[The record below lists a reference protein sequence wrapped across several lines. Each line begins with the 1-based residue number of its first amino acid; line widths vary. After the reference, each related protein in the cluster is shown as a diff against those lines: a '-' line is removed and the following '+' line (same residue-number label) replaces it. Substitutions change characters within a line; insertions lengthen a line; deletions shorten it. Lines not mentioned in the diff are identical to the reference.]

1 MEENMATA
9 APRAMADTA
18 HTKLTHDLIESDR
31 VEGTN
36 VYRSD
41 GTKIGSVERLMI
53 DKYSGQVAYAVMS
66 FGGFL
71 GLGEDHYPVPWQKL
85 TYNERLGG
93 YELNIS
99 DGELKKAPKYATG
112 ESARSRIDT
121 SQSSLDGLFDTEA
134 DEFLD

>member
-1 MEENMATA
+1 MEKTMATA

-41 GTKIGSVERLMI
+41 GTKVGSIERLMI

-71 GLGEDHYPVPWQKL
+71 GLGHDHYPVPWAKL
-85 TYNERLGG
+85 DYNPNLGG
-93 YELNIS
+93 YEVNIT
-99 DGELKKAPKYATG
+99 DEELKAAPHFDPGKEY
-112 ESARSRIDT
+112 SWDT
-121 SQSSLDGLFDTEA
+121 VQGQKIYGHYGVPTYWA
-134 DEFLD
+134 

>member
-1 MEENMATA
+1 
-9 APRAMADTA
+9 MADTA

-41 GTKIGSVERLMI
+41 GTKVGSIERLMI

-71 GLGEDHYPVPWQKL
+71 GLGHDHYPVPWAKL
-85 TYNERLGG
+85 DYNPELKG
-93 YELNIS
+93 YEVNIS
-99 DGELKKAPKYATG
+99 EAELKAAPHFDPGKEY
-112 ESARSRIDT
+112 SWDT
-121 SQSSLDGLFDTEA
+121 VQGQKI
-134 DEFLD
+134 